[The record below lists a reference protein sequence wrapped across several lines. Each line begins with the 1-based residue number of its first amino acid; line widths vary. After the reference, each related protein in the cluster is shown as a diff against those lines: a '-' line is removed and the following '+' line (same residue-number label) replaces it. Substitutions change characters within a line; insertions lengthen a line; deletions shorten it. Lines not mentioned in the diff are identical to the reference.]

1 MPFTL
6 WQVPAGAVE
15 SGQGGTVCECVGLYL
30 DLFGTIIFS
39 MPIIRPVTA
48 QNMNYDIVDLA
59 GILAFAALHWFKGG
73 RKFYT
78 GPVVEADINEDPSR
92 GGRSSDDELMK
103 NEEMRSQSGDK
114 GHAVVTK

>member
-1 MPFTL
+1 
-6 WQVPAGAVE
+6 
-15 SGQGGTVCECVGLYL
+15 
-30 DLFGTIIFS
+30 
-39 MPIIRPVTA
+39 
-48 QNMNYDIVDLA
+48 MNYDIVDLA